1 MNLSKL
7 EYFLSAARKGSFTAA
22 AEEHYVS
29 QTAVSQQIAS
39 LERELGV
46 TLFRRE
52 KGRVE
57 LTEAGRC
64 LEQEA
69 AELLERYQLLLDRI
83 GRYADRTGLQV
94 EYTGP
99 VEKTLLAGMVSGFPS
114 AVPPSPS
121 G

>member
-46 TLFRRE
+46 MLFRRK

-57 LTEAGRC
+57 LTEDKEVIIKFRFAQLDER
-64 LEQEA
+64 LESQTPQGIA
-69 AELLERYQLLLDRI
+69 
-83 GRYADRTGLQV
+83 
-94 EYTGP
+94 
-99 VEKTLLAGMVSGFPS
+99 
-114 AVPPSPS
+114 PPETA
-121 G
+121 